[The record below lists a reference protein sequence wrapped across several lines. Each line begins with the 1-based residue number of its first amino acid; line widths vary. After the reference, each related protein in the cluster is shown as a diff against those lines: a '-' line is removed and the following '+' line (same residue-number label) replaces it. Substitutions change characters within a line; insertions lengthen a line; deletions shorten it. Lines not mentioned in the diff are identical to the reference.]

1 MLCLLET
8 WRPEAGPE
16 AAPGPIMRIEATDS
30 ASGARFTQLLPAD
43 TGLAILPGAWA
54 AIAGA
59 GTLEVAIHVLGRD
72 RLESRRRRQR
82 HPGFRVG

>member
-1 MLCLLET
+1 MLRLLET
-8 WRPEAGPE
+8 WRPE

-59 GTLEVAIHVLGRD
+59 GAFEVAIHVLGRD
-72 RLESRRRRQR
+72 RLPITDTISVPLR
-82 HPGFRVG
+82 